1 MNKILEK
8 IEDVW
13 DTIAFPFI
21 ILQHKISDYR
31 FEKRMAK
38 QRKKR
43 KFSDSD
49 CWGMCYWFGD
59 TFPKMIRHLRNMK
72 NGAPQLEFEEFDNF
86 PLQWVAEESKCIMEL
101 KRKKWESMDKEY
113 RKEYPFEEELD
124 LWGKEKFFDRW
135 LFVLSRIA
143 YCLEQASDE
152 ITEIE
157 NEYEEEY
164 HKQVFGDDS
173 DKKSFKEWWNAHH
186 EIVEYDEKG
195 KPKLWRLITNEP
207 DEELEKKYKK
217 RNEEIEKYRN
227 EMKDEAFDLL
237 KKYFYHLWD

>member
-1 MNKILEK
+1 MS
-8 IEDVW
+8 W
-13 DTIAFPFI
+13 FYI
-21 ILQHKISDYR
+21 IKRKISDWR

-38 QRKKR
+38 QRNKR
-43 KFSDSD
+43 GFSDSD

-59 TFPKMIRHLRNMK
+59 TFPKMIRNLRDMK
-72 NGAPQLEFEEFDNF
+72 HGAPELEFEEVDNF
-86 PLQWVAEESKCIMEL
+86 PLQWVEEESKEL
-101 KRKKWESMDKEY
+101 LKQKQKKGYEIEI
-113 RKEYPFEEELD
+113 D
-124 LWGKEKFFDRW
+124 LWGKDKIFDRW
-135 LFVLSRIA
+135 WFVLSRIA
-143 YCLEQASDE
+143 YCLEQANDE
-152 ITEIE
+152 VTEIK